1 MNASCFIIFWMNVC
15 KMVGRIFSPVNWLSC
30 QLAREW
36 ILPNQC
42 EWMILVGCSLNWVD
56 GLVSTYLF
64 IVVISIARAADPV
77 GSGSTYIA
85 GSGSGPKLLEPDSAG
100 SEPIMLDPDPILLGP
115 ILLDS
120 ETTGS
125 GSNCIRT
132 YIAGSGSNWIRSY
145 IARFWYYW
153 IRTYIFAGSGIF
165 WRLDRFLYLKNTYLT
180 IINTFNAFI

>member
-64 IVVISIARAADPV
+64 IVVIWLISIARAADPV

-85 GSGSGPKLLEPDSAG
+85 GSGSGPKLLESDSAG
-100 SEPIMLDPDPILLGP
+100 SGP
-115 ILLDS
+115 ILLDPDPAGAGFS
-120 ETTGS
+120 WIRTYNAGS
-125 GSNCIRT
+125 GPNFIRT
-132 YIAGSGSNWIRSY
+132 YIAGFGNNWIRLQLY
-145 IARFWYYW
+145 QDLHCW
-153 IRTYIFAGSGIF
+153 IRIL
-165 WRLDRFLYLKNTYLT
+165 LDLAK
-180 IINTFNAFI
+180 

>member
-36 ILPNQC
+36 ILPNKC
-42 EWMILVGCSLNWVD
+42 EWMILVGCSLSWVD

-85 GSGSGPKLLEPDSAG
+85 GSGSGPKLLESDSAG
-100 SEPIMLDPDPILLGP
+100 SGP
-115 ILLDS
+115 ILLDPDPAGAGFS
-120 ETTGS
+120 WIRTYNAGS
-125 GSNCIRT
+125 GPNFIRT
-132 YIAGSGSNWIRSY
+132 YIAGFGNNWIRLQLY
-145 IARFWYYW
+145 QDLHCW
-153 IRTYIFAGSGIF
+153 IRIQ
-165 WRLDRFLYLKNTYLT
+165 LDQELYC
-180 IINTFNAFI
+180 